1 MHTFRKYISNRGS
14 ALFMV
19 ISTMTALMI
28 TCMAMYFTVLASR
41 STIYAVFNQKQ
52 SYQNSSSI
60 YDMVVN
66 NGLSPTSD
74 LYKQMEKMVVGETLT
89 TPPTEDEYLGTY
101 TVTITKL
108 SENEYDIVVSSTVD
122 GVTETVHN
130 VISITNSE
138 EEVPAGD
145 NAGVSIAP
153 TFAATGYVPNDVYLD
168 KGHFRSDMFFDN
180 EVTYFGAYDMSELF
194 GYGDISCGGSVVMT
208 QEKGMT
214 LCKDD
219 KPITFSIR
227 GDLTVPHL
235 NRDPG
240 FVSGSKILIGGNF
253 YQSFEISNCDIYVN
267 GDVYLMGGNLN
278 NNTTRYFI
286 NGDVYLTNGAQTPP
300 NLYCNGSLFDENGN
314 PRQDANNVI
323 KDKWDT
329 VVDGVHMGVADPNAN
344 PPKELDGKPVYSYN
358 TIISELDSRTQ
369 TNVYYKWTVKD
380 SEISK
385 NGSINHRDIVVNN
398 YNQPAEIVW
407 GSEQWGT
414 GCDVDH
420 IYINGCDGGA
430 GFIIID
436 TGDNPNNVYTM
447 RLEAN
452 RTGPN
457 GEKLFSWTG
466 EKGDNVHIRVLVK
479 GRGSV
484 VFDVPKGVTYQDT
497 TKSIIAHYNWW
508 ILCGGQDPHSY
519 TTHNGNSDTQLL
531 GPDEMK
537 KYVHKCVN
545 NDCANFITDD
555 VDAIDADGNQIRCS
569 REVAYEVN
577 GVIQH
582 KICNEV
588 KKTVTCSKH
597 GVTLTYCP
605 KCEMSYVKDLA
616 GNYKI
621 CNDHVDVSAVSAKA
635 GESTEYNRDTKG
647 LVMPTTNIYFVSC
660 DESANFSFGQNP
672 EGNDLRD
679 NSTVGYV
686 YAPYLT
692 FYANTGGS
700 GNNAVKFMGGMTVSD
715 YNFLSDQT
723 FIMCVP
729 DKSPTDLMDPDD
741 LKQKFKVSKDWK
753 LELVT
758 H

>member
-41 STIYAVFNQKQ
+41 STTYAIFNQKQ
-52 SYQNSSSI
+52 SYQNSTSI

-74 LYKQMEKMVVGETLT
+74 LYKQMEKMSVGETLT

-130 VISITNSE
+130 VISITNST
-138 EEVPAGD
+138 EEVPLDGSPS
-145 NAGVSIAP
+145 VSIAP

-168 KGHFRSDMFFDN
+168 KGHFRSDVFFDN
-180 EVTYFGAYDMSELF
+180 EVTYFGAYDSSELF

-208 QEKGMT
+208 QGKGMT
-214 LCKDD
+214 LCKDN
-219 KPITFSIR
+219 KPITFSVR
-227 GDLTVPHL
+227 GNLTVPSL

-240 FVSGSKILIGGNF
+240 LVSGSKVLIGGNF
-253 YQSFEISNCDIYVN
+253 YQSYELKNCDIYVN
-267 GDVYLMGGNLN
+267 GDVFLMGGNLN
-278 NNTTRYFI
+278 DSSTRYFV
-286 NGDVYLTNGAQTPP
+286 NGNVYLTNGAQTPP
-300 NLYCNGSLFDENGN
+300 NLYCNGSLF
-314 PRQDANNVI
+314 VI
-323 KDKWDT
+323 KDKWDA
-329 VVDGVHMGVADPNAN
+329 VVDGNHVGVAGPGTT
-344 PPKELDGKPVYSYN
+344 DGTINGKTVYSYN
-358 TIISELDSRTQ
+358 TIITELDNRTQ
-369 TNVYYKWTVKD
+369 TNTYYKWTVKD

-385 NGSINHRDIVVNN
+385 NGSINHQDIVVNN

-436 TGDNPNNVYTM
+436 TGDDPNNVYTM

-466 EKGDNVHIRVLVK
+466 AKGDNVHIRVLVK

-497 TKSIIAHYNWW
+497 DKSIIAHYNFW
-508 ILCGGQDPHSY
+508 ILCGGKDPHSY
-519 TTHNGNSDTQLL
+519 TTHNGDSDTKLL
-531 GPDEMK
+531 NPDTMASF
-537 KYVHKCVN
+537 VHKCTG
-545 NDCANFITDD
+545 NDCKNSITISEAKDD
-555 VDAIDADGNQIRCS
+555 KNEQIRCS

-577 GVIQH
+577 GTIQH

-588 KKTVTCSKH
+588 KMVAKCSKH
-597 GVTLTYCP
+597 DIEVTYCP
-605 KCEMSYVKDLA
+605 KCEMSYVQDLE

-621 CNDHVDVSAVSAKA
+621 CKDHIDPSAVKNKA
-635 GESTEYNRDTKG
+635 GNSTEYNRDKTTNE
-647 LVMPTTNIYFVSC
+647 VIIPTTNIYFVSC
-660 DESANFSFGQNP
+660 DESANFNFGYRP
-672 EGNDLRD
+672 DGKTFLTS

-686 YAPYLT
+686 YAPYIT
-692 FYANTGGS
+692 FFANTGGS
-700 GNNAVKFMGGMTVSD
+700 GNDAVKFMGGMTVSD

-753 LELVT
+753 VELVT